1 MWPKLCY
8 GCRMRRLIWFS
19 LYAAACV
26 FLVLGLS
33 LPIIR
38 FDRLYFFRETPSLV
52 ELVSA
57 LWGQGDVAL
66 ALIVGLFSIVFPI
79 TKLMALGVQA
89 FRGDPQPGFFA
100 RVMPHLAKWSMMDV
114 MLVALVVFAAKT
126 SGLAQAVTQ
135 PGLWF
140 YAASAIIAGILPQ
153 LARREPSLSR

>member
-1 MWPKLCY
+1 MWPELCY
-8 GCRMRRLIWFS
+8 GWPMRRLIWFS

-26 FLVLGLS
+26 FLALGLS

-66 ALIVGLFSIVFPI
+66 SLIVGMFSVVFPI
-79 TKLMALGVQA
+79 AKLLALGVQA
-89 FRGDPQPGFFA
+89 FRGRRQPGIFG
-100 RVMPHLAKWSMMDV
+100 RVLPHLAKWSMMDV

-126 SGLAQAVTQ
+126 SGLAQAVAQ

-140 YAASAIIAGILPQ
+140 YAVSAIVAGILPQ
-153 LARREPSLSR
+153 LARWEPSLSK